1 MNIYKKRLRMLKLL
15 NANAV
20 LVGIPR
26 ESQYSHLVT
35 EDFRSNQSNNGN
47 HLGYLNEV
55 PQNRKNSTG

>member
-35 EDFRSNQSNNGN
+35 EDFRSNRAIMGTI
-47 HLGYLNEV
+47 LGI
-55 PQNRKNSTG
+55 

>member
-15 NANAV
+15 NANAA
-20 LVGIPR
+20 LVGSPR

>member
-1 MNIYKKRLRMLKLL
+1 MLKLL

>member
-15 NANAV
+15 NANAA